1 MNQSMKLSQKGHN
14 VKVCREDFSSYHDGI
29 HVSKMLI
36 RNTEHTKMA
45 KKQNETKQKQTLE
58 LKTITSNAINSP
70 D

>member
-14 VKVCREDFSSYHDGI
+14 VKICREDLNSYHDGI
-29 HVSKMLI
+29 HASKMLI

-45 KKQNETKQKQTLE
+45 KKKKKTLE

>member
-14 VKVCREDFSSYHDGI
+14 VKICREDFNSYHYGI
-29 HVSKMLI
+29 NASKMLI

-45 KKQNETKQKQTLE
+45 KKKKKKQTLE

>member
-14 VKVCREDFSSYHDGI
+14 VKICREDLNSYHDGI
-29 HVSKMLI
+29 HASKMLI

-45 KKQNETKQKQTLE
+45 KTNKQTNKQTLE

>member
-14 VKVCREDFSSYHDGI
+14 VKICREDLNSYHDGI
-29 HVSKMLI
+29 HASKMLI